1 MPLSRLDRIRLMLPA
16 TRLAYRYVADG
27 DAWRSLPHDVP
38 LTLYGS
44 GNLVDDFQFYL
55 QGSSC
60 ISVKSIDEVCHWL
73 RKCQYQHDSVLFGR
87 NDFWQ
92 HPTGFENLRRGDCE
106 DHALWAWRKL
116 IELGHKTELVIGRSR
131 QHDATDEVPHA
142 WVIYA
147 ENGNR
152 FLFEATEKSRQ
163 RMIRP
168 LGDVSAQYS
177 PYASVDQDLQRHL
190 YAGFIGWLKAKR
202 ERRRARKA
210 EKSVTAAFKPQG

>member
-1 MPLSRLDRIRLMLPA
+1 
-16 TRLAYRYVADG
+16 
-27 DAWRSLPHDVP
+27 
-38 LTLYGS
+38 
-44 GNLVDDFQFYL
+44 
-55 QGSSC
+55 
-60 ISVKSIDEVCHWL
+60 
-73 RKCQYQHDSVLFGR
+73 VLFGR
-87 NDFWQ
+87 SDYWQ
-92 HPTGFENLRRGDCE
+92 HPTGFETLRRGDCE

-131 QHDATDEVPHA
+131 LDDVADESPHA

-168 LGDVSAQYS
+168 FADVSSQYS

-190 YAGFIGWLKAKR
+190 YAGFIGWLQAER
-202 ERRRARKA
+202 QRRRARKA
-210 EKSVTAAFKPQG
+210 ERNAVAG